1 MMRYIHWF
9 WDFDGTLYDS
19 YPHIVQLTRGM
30 LNSLGADAPEADI
43 LRCAKDSLSRVFQQY
58 TPQADPDEV
67 VRLYN
72 QHSAAAGLDGMRP
85 YPGAAQFLKASHAL
99 GARHY
104 LYTHRDGGSLD
115 MLMRDGLY
123 DLFADYVTSLDG
135 FPSKPAP
142 DALNH
147 LVEKHGLDRAVC
159 VMVGDRAMDLD
170 AGKSAGMATI
180 LLDPD
185 GFYADYQP
193 DHRFGD
199 YASMHDALL

>member
-1 MMRYIHWF
+1 
-9 WDFDGTLYDS
+9 
-19 YPHIVQLTRGM
+19 
-30 LNSLGADAPEADI
+30 
-43 LRCAKDSLSRVFQQY
+43 
-58 TPQADPDEV
+58 
-67 VRLYN
+67 
-72 QHSAAAGLDGMRP
+72 
-85 YPGAAQFLKASHAL
+85 
-99 GARHY
+99 
-104 LYTHRDGGSLD
+104 
-115 MLMRDGLY
+115 
-123 DLFADYVTSLDG
+123 
-135 FPSKPAP
+135 PSKPAP